1 MGGQQSWVKRWGR
14 TRGCITG
21 VRLLF
26 WTFSIKNPLETLSQ
40 CAEVHGSK
48 MALSLSLKAKTSFY
62 ALIKKLKTV
71 AYFMS
76 RIFSNDFNCV
86 TAKSVSIYVFVAAR
100 YCTYNNSMMIEHHK
114 VTKTISALSTSDN
127 CVLIYS
133 KHLNGIGV
141 FMGYNSHESLTTS
154 GLCVIL
160 CLLIVNTCLMS
171 CHFTH
176 RKKWQKTLIEIT
188 IKSRRR

>member
-1 MGGQQSWVKRWGR
+1 M
-14 TRGCITG
+14 
-21 VRLLF
+21 
-26 WTFSIKNPLETLSQ
+26 SQ

-76 RIFSNDFNCV
+76 RIFSNDFKLCDSEIGV
-86 TAKSVSIYVFVAAR
+86 YVFVAAR

-141 FMGYNSHESLTTS
+141 FMGYNSHERLTTWS
-154 GLCVIL
+154 VCVIL

>member
-76 RIFSNDFNCV
+76 RMFSNDFKLCDSEIGV
-86 TAKSVSIYVFVAAR
+86 YVIVAAR
-100 YCTYNNSMMIEHHK
+100 YCTI
-114 VTKTISALSTSDN
+114 IPWW
-127 CVLIYS
+127 
-133 KHLNGIGV
+133 LNI
-141 FMGYNSHESLTTS
+141 
-154 GLCVIL
+154 I
-160 CLLIVNTCLMS
+160 
-171 CHFTH
+171 
-176 RKKWQKTLIEIT
+176 KWQKLFPLFLQVTTVYLRG
-188 IKSRRR
+188 KSTPSI

>member
-1 MGGQQSWVKRWGR
+1 MILVIYLGQSACLRPYCLQNKMNFSSQRIRRIIFTAMKLFKRFLNKRDECNLTKGGQQSWVKRWGR

-76 RIFSNDFNCV
+76 RIFSNNFN
-86 TAKSVSIYVFVAAR
+86 SI
-100 YCTYNNSMMIEHHK
+100 IHWI
-114 VTKTISALSTSDN
+114 KT
-127 CVLIYS
+127 
-133 KHLNGIGV
+133 
-141 FMGYNSHESLTTS
+141 
-154 GLCVIL
+154 
-160 CLLIVNTCLMS
+160 
-171 CHFTH
+171 
-176 RKKWQKTLIEIT
+176 
-188 IKSRRR
+188 